1 MPLTLIKER
10 LEKAQE
16 AEKEML
22 GKIYDYLK
30 GRGAVLNWRDLPKN
44 DWLIIH
50 NCIFLNYCLF
60 VGDYSLDDAFFW
72 LFMGT
77 YSFFLMF
84 LFRICL
90 VLLIFFWSSIW
101 FTLKLVM
108 YWVMIWLDEE
118 FLSNFGLP
126 GSMDGY

>member
-44 DWLIIH
+44 D
-50 NCIFLNYCLF
+50 
-60 VGDYSLDDAFFW
+60 
-72 LFMGT
+72 
-77 YSFFLMF
+77 
-84 LFRICL
+84 
-90 VLLIFFWSSIW
+90 
-101 FTLKLVM
+101 
-108 YWVMIWLDEE
+108 
-118 FLSNFGLP
+118 
-126 GSMDGY
+126 